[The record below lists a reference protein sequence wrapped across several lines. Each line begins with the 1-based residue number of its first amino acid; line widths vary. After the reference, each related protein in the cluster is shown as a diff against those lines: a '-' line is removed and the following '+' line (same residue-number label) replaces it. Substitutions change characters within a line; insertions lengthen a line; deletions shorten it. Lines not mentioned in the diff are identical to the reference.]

1 MVPVLPAIHTRVVA
15 PPIIAPGPYAGAVA
29 RQMYG
34 MPAIVQPM
42 VVPKI
47 ISSPIIV
54 KNPYV
59 GMQA

>member
-1 MVPVLPAIHTRVVA
+1 
-15 PPIIAPGPYAGAVA
+15 
-29 RQMYG
+29 
-34 MPAIVQPM
+34 M